1 MHVRIATVRAR
12 GLGAALLVPALLLS
26 AACGDSAGAG
36 VDTPD
41 AAPGSRAWREVLH
54 EVREDFPDVPQ
65 MTTRRL
71 AGLLESEPASV
82 LLLDARSEAEYE
94 VGHLR
99 GALHAETLSAAF
111 DALSRSNRKSTIVVY
126 CSVGYRSSELAERLL
141 ARGVP
146 NVFNLGGSI
155 FRWANE
161 GRPVYR
167 GARLVHEVHPYDE
180 DWAQLLDPRY
190 RPD

>member
-1 MHVRIATVRAR
+1 MRVRIAAVR
-12 GLGAALLVPALLLS
+12 GAALLVPALLLS
-26 AACGDSAGAG
+26 AACGDSTRPLVG
-36 VDTPD
+36 TPD
-41 AAPGSRAWREVLH
+41 AAPDSRAWREVLH

-82 LLLDARSEAEYE
+82 RLLDARSEAEYE

-99 GALHAETLSAAF
+99 GATRAETLSAAL
-111 DALSRSNRKSTIVVY
+111 DALSGPARPSTIVVY
-126 CSVGYRSSELAERLL
+126 CSVGHRSSELAEQLL
-141 ARGVP
+141 ARGVA
-146 NVFNLGGSI
+146 NVFNLEGSI

-167 GARLVHEVHPYDE
+167 GARRVHEVHPYDD
-180 DWAQLLDPRY
+180 DWARLLDRRF
-190 RPD
+190 RPN